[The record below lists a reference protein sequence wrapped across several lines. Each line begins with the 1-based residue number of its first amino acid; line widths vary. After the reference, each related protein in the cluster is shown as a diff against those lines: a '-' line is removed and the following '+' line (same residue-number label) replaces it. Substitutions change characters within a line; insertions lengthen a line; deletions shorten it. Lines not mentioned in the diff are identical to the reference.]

1 MLSGNELSALAGM
14 FAASAMRQSVNQADR
29 RIVSRLIQKNAIAR
43 RELKYM
49 DAEEFESL
57 HNLLKAVEKEEGKDG
72 SNG

>member
-14 FAASAMRQSVNQADR
+14 FAASVTQQRVNKEDV
-29 RIVSRLIQKNAIAR
+29 RIVSRLIQKNAVAR

-49 DAEEFESL
+49 NAAEFESL
-57 HNLLKAVEKEEGKDG
+57 SNLIKAAQKEEGKDG